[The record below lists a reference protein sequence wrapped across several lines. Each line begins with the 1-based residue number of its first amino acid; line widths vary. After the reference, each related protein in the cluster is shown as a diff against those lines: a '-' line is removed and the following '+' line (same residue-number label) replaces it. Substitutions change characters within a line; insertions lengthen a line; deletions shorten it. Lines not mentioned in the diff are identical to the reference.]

1 MFKRE
6 TFSSLAPRITVP
18 VQTAGKPW
26 GEDNPVLVDFIA
38 FNNSRAI
45 APEKQQINC
54 QQAFATLEE
63 ANAALKGCE
72 DLIFRTADMS
82 FLLDIVD
89 GIASGKASETEI
101 AYAYR
106 VFHWERALI
115 SESGY
120 KVIHD

>member
-18 VQTAGKPW
+18 VQRAGKPW
-26 GEDNPVLVDFIA
+26 SEDNPVLVDFIA

-63 ANAALKGCE
+63 ANKALKGCE
-72 DLIFRTADMS
+72 DLIFHTADMA
-82 FLLDIVD
+82 FLLDIVN
-89 GIASGKASETEI
+89 GFTVGKATETEI
-101 AYAYR
+101 TYAYR
-106 VFHWERALI
+106 VFHWERCTLR
-115 SESGY
+115 ESGFE
-120 KVIHD
+120 VIHD